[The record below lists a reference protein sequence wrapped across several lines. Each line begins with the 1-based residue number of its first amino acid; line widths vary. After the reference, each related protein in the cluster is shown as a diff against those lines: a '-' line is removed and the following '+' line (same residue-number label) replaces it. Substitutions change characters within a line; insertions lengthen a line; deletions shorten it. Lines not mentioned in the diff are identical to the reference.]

1 MTLVKVSM
9 FCPDMLTWMDELRE
23 DGAIRSDA
31 MVKFRHFRAFFTR
44 KRVSIRVGR
53 VIVLLVLILVETCSL
68 ATRLNR

>member
-1 MTLVKVSM
+1 VTLVKVSM
-9 FCPDMLTWMDELRE
+9 FCPDMLTWMDGLRE
-23 DGAIRSDA
+23 DVAIRSDT

-53 VIVLLVLILVETCSL
+53 VIVLLVLILVETWSL